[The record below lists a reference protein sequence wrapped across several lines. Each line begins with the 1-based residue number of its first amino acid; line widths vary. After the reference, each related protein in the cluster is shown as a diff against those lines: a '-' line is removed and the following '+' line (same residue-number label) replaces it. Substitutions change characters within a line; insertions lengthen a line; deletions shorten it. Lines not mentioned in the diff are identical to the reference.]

1 MLHSGVVAYSVSCV
15 ATHMPEGLK
24 GADRHPLDF
33 RACVAT
39 RVSVSGFDNSL
50 YWLWALVSFVSDS
63 WLSVSPVVGC
73 IRCFVI

>member
-33 RACVAT
+33 CACVAT

-50 YWLWALVSFVSDS
+50 Y
-63 WLSVSPVVGC
+63 
-73 IRCFVI
+73 